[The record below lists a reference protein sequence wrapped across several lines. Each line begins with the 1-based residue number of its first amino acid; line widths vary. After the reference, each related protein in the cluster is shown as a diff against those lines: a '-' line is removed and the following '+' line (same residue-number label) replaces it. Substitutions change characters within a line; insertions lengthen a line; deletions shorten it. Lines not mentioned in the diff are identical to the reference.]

1 LASLG
6 RLYEVLSPFPS
17 PAGAASCAVYSFI
30 LEYEL
35 NGLQRT
41 LDPGAIADK
50 VLAHPGE
57 ERVSCSRPHDQTA
70 DIVVAHVDSQRNAKY
85 YALKS
90 VVYTLST
97 VVRRLDY
104 YLSLLPNDEADVIRW
119 FYFEGLSW
127 AEIRKKASVSKSTA
141 QRRKTQGFET
151 LVRYYTLLNSL
162 PAQPD
167 GIRVETRFVSH
178 LHEERYLQCLSRIE
192 GAHRTP
198 GLKAMMYLI
207 SGCNELWNAGA
218 DSFLSFETWEVLSE
232 AAMEK
237 SFSAQGARLLQLARF
252 YALDFNPRHLPDI
265 INNYFPGLEL
275 VHLELAIESLRIAQ
289 VFSPNG

>member
-1 LASLG
+1 
-6 RLYEVLSPFPS
+6 
-17 PAGAASCAVYSFI
+17 
-30 LEYEL
+30 
-35 NGLQRT
+35 
-41 LDPGAIADK
+41 
-50 VLAHPGE
+50 
-57 ERVSCSRPHDQTA
+57 
-70 DIVVAHVDSQRNAKY
+70 VDGQRNAKY

-97 VVRRLDY
+97 KIRRLDY
-104 YLSLLPNDEADVIRW
+104 YLSLLPNEESDTIRW

-127 AEIRKKASVSKSTA
+127 ADISKKTA
-141 QRRKTQGFET
+141 VTVRSMQRRRKCGLDR
-151 LVRYYTLLNSL
+151 LVNFYSVTDSL
-162 PAQPD
+162 PRQA
-167 GIRVETRFVSH
+167 GSARLSIRFISH

-192 GAHRTP
+192 GAHQTP

-218 DSFLSFETWEVLSE
+218 DSFLNFETREVLSE
-232 AAMEK
+232 AAVEK
-237 SFSAQGARLLQLARF
+237 SFSVQGARLLQLARF
-252 YALDFNPRHLPDI
+252 YSLDFNPRHLPDL